1 MAARPTNK
9 KLAKIRRDIASA
21 RKAIHGTTSRDLRRI
36 AKQLG
41 RVKDTGRGK
50 EPTYVSTLIN
60 ANPISIPH
68 DAKGDGTK
76 RNILDDL
83 EGDLVRLEVDD
94 ERGTDED
101 EEDDCGREVFG

>member
-1 MAARPTNK
+1 MATWPTKK
-9 KLAKIRRDIASA
+9 KLAKIRREIDSH
-21 RKAIHGTTSRDLRRI
+21 RRAIPGTTSRDLRRI

-41 RVKDTGRGK
+41 RVLDAGRGK
-50 EPTYVSTLIN
+50 EPTYVSTLID

-83 EGDLVRLEVDD
+83 EGDLVRLEVDN
-94 ERGTDED
+94 ERGAAYEN
-101 EEDDCGREVFG
+101 EDDN

>member
-1 MAARPTNK
+1 MAAWPTKK
-9 KLAKIRRDIASA
+9 KLVKIARDIDAA
-21 RKAIHGTTSRDLRRI
+21 RKAIHSTTSRDLRRI

-50 EPTYVSTLIN
+50 EPTYVSTLID

-76 RNILDDL
+76 RSILDDL
-83 EGDLVRLEVDD
+83 EGDLVRLEVDN
-94 ERGTDED
+94 ERGTEDED
-101 EEDDCGREVFG
+101 EEDN

>member
-1 MAARPTNK
+1 MATWPTKK
-9 KLAKIRRDIASA
+9 KLAKIARDIASA

-50 EPTYVSTLIN
+50 EPTYVSTLID

-83 EGDLVRLEVDD
+83 EGDLVRLEVDN
-94 ERGTDED
+94 EEGMADED
-101 EEDDCGREVFG
+101 QEDD